1 MLEDDDRENIYRDYT
16 ATMQKHVVDLLGRYF
31 YGEQWT
37 MMPSYIEMA
46 HPAEAPTKSQEES
59 DRETIENVYK
69 SFGIIRPE
77 GGDT

>member
-1 MLEDDDRENIYRDYT
+1 MIEDDDSENMYRDYT
-16 ATMQKHVVDLLGRYF
+16 ATMQKHMVDIIGRYV
-31 YGEQWT
+31 YGEQWN

-46 HPAEAPTKSQEES
+46 HPAPKKPQEQS